1 MQSTGSPFVAN
12 EIKET
17 EIAKPGAKVLSF
29 EGRDLRDSVP
39 IASDDPS
46 QTEGYDL
53 ICIDNLVE
61 RIRNGEPREL
71 LALLFSGLNPG
82 GRLLVGGAAESEG
95 QDLDVRDAETVSQ
108 LSACIPD
115 SEIGG
120 QTVFRNHPGGTVFLE
135 VYRKVA

>member
-1 MQSTGSPFVAN
+1 MQSTGNPFLAN

-39 IASDDPS
+39 VSADPS
-46 QTEGYDL
+46 PNECYDL

-61 RIRNGEPREL
+61 KIRNGKASEL

-82 GRLLVGGAAESEG
+82 GRLLVGSGAEAEGHE
-95 QDLDVRDAETVSQ
+95 LDVQDVEAISQ
-108 LSACIPD
+108 LSASIPD
-115 SEIGG
+115 REIGG
-120 QTVFRNHPGGTVFLE
+120 QTVFKDQAGGIVFLE